1 MNSYAPFATQ
11 SSESVNRPSYLAQ
24 QPKKIPASNKWQVAP
39 QTKIAFIG
47 FVLLVLSMV
56 ISMIQ
61 NPKLGSQ
68 FVINLVVNIASF
80 VLALYVINCTVLGK
94 CNMYAWIISYV
105 AVVLGI
111 ISIVG
116 LILALAR

>member
-11 SSESVNRPSYLAQ
+11 SSEVQRPMHLGQ
-24 QPKKIPASNKWQVAP
+24 QPKQISGPKKWQVAP

-47 FVLLVLSMV
+47 FVLLILSMV
-56 ISMIQ
+56 ISMMQ

-68 FVINLVVNIASF
+68 FVLNLVVNIASF

-116 LILALAR
+116 LILALTR